1 MGRRSADFA
10 SFYAAYRDPCLR
22 AVLASTGNRQTAEET
37 VAEAFARA
45 WASWGK
51 VSRYRSPQAWVVRT
65 ALNAGVSSWRK
76 RCREVLVGSGPIPE
90 AGSAG
95 AEGDPEGRI
104 GVVMEVLA
112 RLPQRQREIV
122 ALRFFLDLDTAATA
136 QVLGIAPGT
145 VTAHLAR
152 AMATLRDELTL
163 SDSDQREAQP

>member
-1 MGRRSADFA
+1 MEGRLADFS
-10 SFYAAYRDPCLR
+10 SFYAAYRDQCLR
-22 AVLASTGNRQTAEET
+22 AVLASTGDRHAAEEL

-45 WASWGK
+45 WAAWGK
-51 VSRYRSPQAWVVRT
+51 VSRYQAPQAWVVRT

-76 RCREVLVGSGPIPE
+76 RRREVPLESGQFPE
-90 AGSAG
+90 PG
-95 AEGDPEGRI
+95 AAENQADSEQ
-104 GVVMEVLA
+104 VDTVMAVLA

-152 AMATLRDELTL
+152 AMAALRGELTL
-163 SDSDQREAQP
+163 AEPREAQS